1 MELEQ
6 FAKEGLKILSRHKNI
21 VNIFKLGSVLS
32 SKKPLGILG
41 NYPLIV
47 ELGLDREIRPNSRP
61 QFHQLI
67 KANEQLLAV
76 VQTMG
81 NSIKAWNV
89 AALNKISRKL
99 KGFLKEVDE
108 SILSDIDSAVATI
121 NDGFRKMADQIEG
134 MSYEVQTGSAKVAS
148 DANQTKVIEATI
160 QCCFYFT

>member
-1 MELEQ
+1 MQTQLRNTFVELEQ
-6 FAKEGLKILSRHKNI
+6 LAEERLKILSRHKNI

-47 ELGLDREIRPNSRP
+47 ELGLDREIRPNSCP

-67 KANEQLLAV
+67 KDNEQLPAV

-89 AALNKISRKL
+89 ATLNKISRKL
-99 KGFLKEVDE
+99 IE
-108 SILSDIDSAVATI
+108 
-121 NDGFRKMADQIEG
+121 KMSLVPVRRSSTDRQRIKDFHG
-134 MSYEVQTGSAKVAS
+134 RSHG
-148 DANQTKVIEATI
+148 NPG
-160 QCCFYFT
+160 